1 MHTYMNGT
9 SMVVFLLVA
18 SGWQTPK
25 REATFSF
32 ERMDSQEVVCWHW
45 YMNAS
50 AVEGFEFLLI
60 LKSLHPFQ
68 VLRYAG
74 RVSPDSVQ
82 KVSSEEAKHW
92 PALLT
97 TSQDILMD

>member
-32 ERMDSQEVVCWHW
+32 ERMDSQEVVCWQW

-60 LKSLHPFQ
+60 LKSLHLFQ
-68 VLRYAG
+68 VISG
-74 RVSPDSVQ
+74 MQ
-82 KVSSEEAKHW
+82 EEYHQTLSKKS
-92 PALLT
+92 LLKKQNT
-97 TSQDILMD
+97 GLPY

>member
-9 SMVVFLLVA
+9 SMVVSLFVA

-68 VLRYAG
+68 VISG
-74 RVSPDSVQ
+74 VQ
-82 KVSSEEAKHW
+82 EEYHQTLSKKSL
-92 PALLT
+92 PKKQNTGLPY
-97 TSQDILMD
+97 